1 MRTSPTPWSSL
12 TATAVTLAILA
23 VAPAF
28 YVEPALAEQEL
39 ARDLSSVSPSEV
51 GVSAERLQRLDV
63 GMQALVDDGRV
74 AGIVTMLARHG
85 KVIFTDAAGRLDVS
99 KPDPAELDSI
109 FQIFSMTKPVVGV
122 AMMMLH
128 EEGKWQLHDPVSK
141 HIPEFAELKVYAGYD
156 SDGKMRLDNIEPGRP
171 VTMRDLMMHT
181 AGLGYTTRAPRVGG
195 LVGRFRQEHPV
206 DRAVVENRVL
216 DSDEPLQTMI
226 DKLVQIPLLTQPGAQ
241 WAYSISVDVQGY
253 LVEQMSGQSLGEFL
267 EERIL
272 APLGMVDTA
281 FYVPPNK
288 VRRLAAQHHFG
299 PDGALAVSEGINLTQ
314 TSPPVG
320 ASGGGGLY
328 GTAPD
333 YLRFAQMLLNGG
345 ELNGVRLLS
354 PRSVE
359 LMSDDH
365 LTERERATHL
375 FPGEGF
381 GLDFSVV
388 IDDAASGQSWSAGS
402 YYWFGAAGTWFWID
416 PIEDLTFV
424 GMIQVPLGT
433 YGEIHQLSRSLM
445 YQAIVD

>member
-1 MRTSPTPWSSL
+1 ML
-12 TATAVTLAILA
+12 VVATA
-23 VAPAF
+23 F
-28 YVEPALAEQEL
+28 HVEPALAQRGH
-39 ARDLSSVSPSEV
+39 ARDLGSVSPSEV
-51 GVSAERLQRLDV
+51 GVSADRLQRLDA
-63 GMQALVDDGRV
+63 GLQALVDDGKV

-85 KVIFTDAAGRLDVS
+85 KVVFTDSAGKLDIN
-99 KPDPAELDSI
+99 KPDPAELDSV

-128 EEGKWQLHDPVSK
+128 EEGKWQLHDPVSNY
-141 HIPEFAELKVYAGYD
+141 IPAFAELKVYAGQD
-156 SDGKMRLDNIEPGRP
+156 ADGKMRLDDIEPGRP

-181 AGLGYTTRAPRVGG
+181 AGLGYVFGQG
-195 LVGRFRQEHPV
+195 HPV
-206 DRAVVENRVL
+206 NRAVVENGVL
-216 DSDEPLQTMI
+216 DPDAPLQTMI
-226 DKLVQIPLLTQPGAQ
+226 DKLVQIPLLTQPGDQ

-253 LVEQMSGQSLGEFL
+253 LVEQMSGQFLGEFL

-272 APLGMVDTA
+272 GPLGMVDTA
-281 FYVPPNK
+281 FYVPPGK
-288 VRRLAAQHHFG
+288 MRRLAVQHHFG
-299 PDGALAVSEGINLTQ
+299 PDGALAVSEGINLTP
-314 TSPPVG
+314 TSPPNG
-320 ASGGGGLY
+320 ASGGSGLY

-359 LMSDDH
+359 LMSRDH

-416 PIEDLTFV
+416 PVEDLVFV
-424 GMIQVPLGT
+424 GMIQIPLGT
-433 YGEIHQLSRSLM
+433 YGEIHQLSRSLV
-445 YQAIVD
+445 YQSVVAD